1 MQETGVQ
8 SLVLRRS
15 IGEGNGNRLQYSFMG
30 NPIDRGGW
38 WLHGVTR
45 VDYNLASKLQSSSF
59 H

>member
-1 MQETGVQ
+1 MQETWVQ
-8 SLVLRRS
+8 SLGLRRS
-15 IGEGNGNRLQYSFMG
+15 GGEGNDSPLQYSCLG

-45 VDYNLASKLQSSSF
+45 VHHNLASKLQSSSC